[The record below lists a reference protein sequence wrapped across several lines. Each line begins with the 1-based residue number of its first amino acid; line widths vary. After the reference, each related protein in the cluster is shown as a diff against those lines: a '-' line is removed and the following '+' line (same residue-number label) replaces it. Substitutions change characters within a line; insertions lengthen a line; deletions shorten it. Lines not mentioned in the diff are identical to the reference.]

1 MTKARNIL
9 AARGVTFAM
18 RVVFAAVMLTIP
30 MAGQTPVF
38 EVATV
43 KLSPPPKEDR
53 IFITIGRWQT
63 GRLTMANVTLSD
75 MIKYAYAVVSDD
87 QLVVPDWNREVRFD
101 VEATAPAGTK
111 EPERRL
117 MMRALLDERL
127 HVKLRREQRVLSY
140 LALVKGKGAPKF
152 KAVEE
157 VSDPKVGV
165 QVRGRISHPQMSMLL
180 LVTLL
185 SRFERQTVV
194 DQTGLEGFYEVNLE
208 WSPDSSSR
216 EPDAAERPSLFTA
229 VSEQL
234 GLKLES
240 RRGPLEVLVVESAS
254 RVPEAN

>member
-1 MTKARNIL
+1 
-9 AARGVTFAM
+9 
-18 RVVFAAVMLTIP
+18 
-30 MAGQTPVF
+30 MAGQTPTF
-38 EVATV
+38 EVATL

-63 GRLTMANVTLSD
+63 GRFTMANVTLAD

-87 QLVVPDWNREVRFD
+87 ELVVPDWNREVRFD
-101 VEATAPAGTK
+101 VEAAAPAGTK

-117 MMRALLDERL
+117 MMQALLDERL

-140 LALVKGKGAPKF
+140 LALAKGKSAPKI
-152 KAVEE
+152 KPVEE
-157 VSDPKVGV
+157 ISDPKVGV

-180 LVTLL
+180 LATLL

-194 DQTGLEGFYEVNLE
+194 DQTGLDGVYQVSLE
-208 WSPDSSSR
+208 WSPDNFSN
-216 EPDAAERPSLFTA
+216 EPNANAAPPERPSLYTA

-240 RRGPLEVLVVESAS
+240 RRGPLEVLVVEGAS
-254 RVPEAN
+254 RVPEEN